1 MPHATDF
8 PNAHR
13 RHWDDAELLFEHR
26 RWAAADQLYGF
37 SAECGLKAVMRA
49 HGVSVAKKHVQ
60 DFWPIF
66 EAFLQG
72 PSGARYRSLLP
83 GGAPFAD
90 WSHHDRYAHGRHS
103 TRRSWSGIELQ
114 LAGFAA
120 WSRSPRGASHD
131 EPDHPVR

>member
-1 MPHATDF
+1 M
-8 PNAHR
+8 
-13 RHWDDAELLFEHR
+13 DDAELLFEHR

-72 PSGARYRSLLP
+72 PSGARYLSLLP

-90 WSHHDRYAHGRHS
+90 WSHHDRYAHGRHFDEAIVE
-103 TRRSWSGIELQ
+103 RHRAAARGIRGLVA
-114 LAGFAA
+114 LA
-120 WSRSPRGASHD
+120 PPGASHD